1 MTLVDLDEGKK
12 AKIVLIGGERNTR
25 QQLREL
31 GLFPGDTVRVVR
43 RAALGGPLLIECRG
57 IQIAIGRAIANN
69 VVIE

>member
-1 MTLVDLDEGKK
+1 MTLIDLDEGKK
-12 AKIVLIGGERNTR
+12 AKIVLIGGERHTR
-25 QQLREL
+25 RQLREL

-57 IQIAIGRAIANN
+57 IQIAIGRAIADH

>member
-1 MTLVDLDEGKK
+1 MTLVDLDEGKN

-43 RAALGGPLLIECRG
+43 RAALGGPPS
-57 IQIAIGRAIANN
+57 A
-69 VVIE
+69 